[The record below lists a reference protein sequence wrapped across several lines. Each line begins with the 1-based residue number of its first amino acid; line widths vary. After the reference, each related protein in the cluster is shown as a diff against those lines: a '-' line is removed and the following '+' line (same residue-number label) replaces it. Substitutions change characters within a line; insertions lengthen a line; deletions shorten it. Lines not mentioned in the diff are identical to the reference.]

1 MSDLPDLPAAPKQP
15 RVRLTPLRI
24 AILYALLG
32 GFWILF
38 SDRAL
43 GILVSDPLALT
54 RLQTY
59 KGWFYVAATAALLF
73 VLIRRFAEE
82 RLHANEAL
90 QEAVR
95 RSEEEQAR
103 IKAIIAAMGD
113 GISIQDADFRIL
125 FQNQQHRDLVGD
137 HVGELCYAA
146 YQHGDRVCGGCPVA
160 LAYQDGGVH
169 TVERSA
175 TTANGTHFV
184 EVTASSVRDADNRIV
199 AGIEMVRNIT
209 DRKRIEAA
217 LRDSEKKYR
226 DLVDTALVGVYRTST
241 SGQFLYAND
250 ALARMFE
257 YDSPEQLIAA
267 GAAADHYADPAQR
280 EVLLAALRRTG
291 TVTNFELE
299 LKTRSGTVKNVL
311 ISATVD
317 NDALSGM
324 ILDITER
331 KQADDFVKNV
341 LEAVDEAFIVIDR
354 DFRVLMANHAYAA
367 QVRMEVGDIIGKHC
381 YEVSH
386 KQQRPCY
393 ETGEECTVRK
403 TFETGNSYTA
413 VHTHYDSHGD
423 AVYAETKSF
432 AMRDKAGT
440 VVSAIE
446 IIHNIT
452 ARRKLE
458 EQLNQAQK
466 MEAVGTLTGGIAHD
480 FNNILTAV
488 LGYANILKKKLQHE
502 ETLAAVTDHIAAAAK
517 RGANLTK
524 SLLAFSRKQA
534 ITPGPVDL
542 NEIVSGVE
550 KLLLRIIGE
559 DVELITA
566 PAAGEL
572 MVMADRGQTE
582 QILMNLCS
590 NARDA
595 MPNGGLLTIATEQ
608 VDLDDQSA
616 RARGLGRPGS
626 YGLLSVADT
635 GTGMDERT
643 REKIFDPFY
652 TTKEVGKGTGLGLSI
667 VYGIIKQHGGF
678 VEVASR
684 PGDGSTFR
692 VYLPMILFP
701 ASAMKPAAASAAAAR
716 GTETVLVAEDSPE
729 VLRMASSALQDAGY
743 QVIEAV
749 DGDDALA
756 KYAANRDRVHLLLL
770 DVIMPKKNGRQ
781 IYDAAIVSRPDIK
794 VLFMSGYT
802 ADIIDSKR
810 VLAEGHDFLSKPFLP
825 EELVAAVRAALDRE
839 PPGAR
844 RP

>member
-1 MSDLPDLPAAPKQP
+1 MSDLPHPSAAPKPP
-15 RVRLTPLRI
+15 RVRLTPFRI
-24 AILYALLG
+24 TAIYALLG

-38 SDRAL
+38 SDRVLAF
-43 GILVSDPLALT
+43 LVTDPLALT
-54 RLQTY
+54 RLQTV
-59 KGWFYVAATAALLF
+59 KGWFSVAATAALLY

-82 RLHANEAL
+82 RRHTAEAL
-90 QEAVR
+90 RTAVR
-95 RSEEEQAR
+95 KAEEEHAR
-103 IKAIIAAMGD
+103 TTAIIAAMGD

-125 FQNQQHRDLVGD
+125 FQNRKHKDLMGD
-137 HVGELCYAA
+137 HRGELCYEA
-146 YQHGDRVCGGCPVA
+146 YPPHGDHICDDCPVA
-160 LAYQDGGVH
+160 LSYQDGGIH
-169 TVERSA
+169 TVERS
-175 TTANGTHFV
+175 TVTDKGMLFG
-184 EVTASSVRDADNRIV
+184 EITASSVRDADGRIV
-199 AGIEMVRNIT
+199 AGIEIVRNIT
-209 DRKRIEAA
+209 GRRQTEEA
-217 LRDSEKKYR
+217 LRESEKKYR
-226 DLVDTALVGVYRTST
+226 ALVDTALVGIYRTT
-241 SGQFLYAND
+241 VSGQFLYANE
-250 ALARMFE
+250 ALARMFG
-257 YDSPEQLIAA
+257 YDSPDQLIAA
-267 GAAADHYADPAQR
+267 GSAVNHYSRPLQR
-280 EVLLAALRRTG
+280 EALLAALQQTG
-291 TVTNFELE
+291 TVKNFEIE
-299 LKTRSGTVKNVL
+299 LKTRSGKIKNVL
-311 ISATVD
+311 ISVTLD
-317 NDALSGM
+317 NDTLSGM

-331 KQADDFVKNV
+331 KQAEDFVKNV

-354 DFRVLMANHAYAA
+354 DFRVLMANQAYAA
-367 QVRMEVGDIIGKHC
+367 QVRMEMDDIIGKHC

-386 KQQRPCY
+386 KQQLPCY

-413 VHTHYDSHGD
+413 VHTHHDSRGD
-423 AVYAETKSF
+423 AVYVETKSF
-432 AMRDKAGT
+432 AMRDKSGT

-488 LGYANILKKKLQHE
+488 LGYAGILKKKLQHDE
-502 ETLAAVTDHIAAAAK
+502 ALATVTDHIAAAAK

-559 DVELITA
+559 DVELVTT

-595 MPNGGLLTIATEQ
+595 MPNGGILTIATER
-608 VDLDDQSA
+608 VDLDDCSVTE
-616 RARGLGRPGS
+616 RGIGKPGS

-643 REKIFDPFY
+643 REKIFDPFF

-667 VYGIIKQHGGF
+667 VYGIVKQHGGF
-678 VEVASR
+678 VDVASK
-684 PGDGSTFR
+684 PGDGSTFK
-692 VYLPMILFP
+692 VYLPMIPFP
-701 ASAMKPAAASAAAAR
+701 ASAMKPAAAAVPAR
-716 GTETVLVAEDSPE
+716 GTETILVAEDSPE
-729 VLRMASSALQDAGY
+729 VLRMASSTLQDAGY

-749 DGDDALA
+749 DGDDALR
-756 KYAANRDRVHLLLL
+756 KYAANRDRIHLLLL
-770 DVIMPKKNGRQ
+770 DVIMPKKNGRE
-781 IYDAAIVSRPDIK
+781 IYDAAMQTRPDIK

-825 EELVAAVRAALDRE
+825 EELVAAVRAALDRK
-839 PPGAR
+839 PGER
-844 RP
+844 RA

>member
-1 MSDLPDLPAAPKQP
+1 
-15 RVRLTPLRI
+15 V
-24 AILYALLG
+24 LG
-32 GFWILF
+32 GFWTLF
-38 SDRAL
+38 SDRVLAL
-43 GILVSDPLALT
+43 LVTDPLALT
-54 RLQTY
+54 HLQTY
-59 KGWFYVAATAALLF
+59 KGWFYVAATAALLY

-82 RLHANEAL
+82 RRYAGEAL
-90 QEAVR
+90 RAAVR
-95 RSEEEQAR
+95 KAEEEQAR
-103 IKAIIAAMGD
+103 TTALIAAMGD

-125 FQNQQHRDLVGD
+125 FQNQKHRDLMGV

-146 YQHGDRVCGGCPVA
+146 YQHGDQVCGGCPVA
-160 LAYQDGGVH
+160 LSYRDGGIH
-169 TVERSA
+169 TVERTA
-175 TTANGTHFV
+175 ATANGTHFA

-199 AGIEMVRNIT
+199 AGIEIVRNIT
-209 DRKRIEAA
+209 DRKRTEAA

-226 DLVDTALVGVYRTST
+226 DLVDTALVGIYRTTT
-241 SGQFLYAND
+241 SGQFLFANE

-267 GAAADHYADPAQR
+267 GTAADHYENPAQR
-280 EVLLAALRRTG
+280 EALLAALRQTG
-291 TVTNFELE
+291 TVANFELE
-299 LKTRSGTVKNVL
+299 LKTRSGAVKNVL

-317 NDALSGM
+317 NDTLSGM
-324 ILDITER
+324 ILDITDR
-331 KQADDFVKNV
+331 KEADDFVKNV

-354 DFRVLMANHAYAA
+354 NFRVLLANHAYAA
-367 QVRMEVGDIIGKHC
+367 QVRMEVDDIIGRHC

-386 KQQRPCY
+386 KQQQPCY

-413 VHTHYDSHGD
+413 VHTHHDSQGE
-423 AVYAETKSF
+423 AVYVETKSF

-488 LGYANILKKKLQHE
+488 LGYADILKRKLQHDGA
-502 ETLAAVTDHIAAAAK
+502 LAAVTDHIAAAAK

-534 ITPGPVDL
+534 INPGPVDL

-559 DVELITA
+559 DVELITT

-595 MPNGGLLTIATEQ
+595 MPNGGILSIATER
-608 VDLDDQSA
+608 VDLDDHSV
-616 RARGLGRPGS
+616 RERGLGKPGS
-626 YGLLSVADT
+626 YGLLSVADS

-667 VYGIIKQHGGF
+667 VYGIVKQHGGF
-678 VEVASR
+678 VEVASK
-684 PGDGSTFR
+684 PGDGSTFK

-701 ASAMKPAAASAAAAR
+701 ASAMKQAAASSTAAR
-716 GTETVLVAEDSPE
+716 GTETILVAEDSPE

-749 DGDDALA
+749 DGNDALR
-756 KYAANRDRVHLLLL
+756 KYAAYGDRIHLLLL
-770 DVIMPKKNGRQ
+770 DVVMPKKNGREV
-781 IYDAAIVSRPDIK
+781 YDAAVSTRPGIK

-802 ADIIDSKR
+802 ADLLDSKR

-825 EELVAAVRAALDRE
+825 RELVTAVRAALDRKPDE
-839 PPGAR
+839 R
-844 RP
+844 RS

>member
-1 MSDLPDLPAAPKQP
+1 MSDLPDISAAPKPP
-15 RVRLTPLRI
+15 RIRLTPFRI
-24 AILYALLG
+24 TAIYALLG

-38 SDRAL
+38 SDRLLAL
-43 GILVSDPLALT
+43 FVADALALT
-54 RLQTY
+54 RLQTF
-59 KGWFYVAATAALLF
+59 KGWFYVAATAALLYL
-73 VLIRRFAEE
+73 LIRRFAEE
-82 RLHANEAL
+82 RRHAGEAL
-90 QEAVR
+90 RAAMQKA
-95 RSEEEQAR
+95 EEEQAR
-103 IKAIIAAMGD
+103 TTAIIAAMGD
-113 GISIQDADFRIL
+113 GISIQDADYRIL
-125 FQNQQHRDLVGD
+125 FQNQKHKDLVGD
-137 HVGELCYAA
+137 HLGELCYAA
-146 YQHGDRVCGGCPVA
+146 YEHGDHICDGCPVA
-160 LAYQDGGVH
+160 LSYQDGGIH

-175 TTANGTHFV
+175 ETDNGTLFV
-184 EVTASSVRDADNRIV
+184 EITASSVRDADGRIV
-199 AGIEMVRNIT
+199 AGIELVRNIT
-209 DRKRIEAA
+209 GRKRTEEA
-217 LRDSEKKYR
+217 LRASEKKYR
-226 DLVDTALVGVYRTST
+226 DLVDTALVGIYRTT
-241 SGQFLYAND
+241 ASGQFLFANE

-257 YDSPEQLIAA
+257 YDSPEQLIATG
-267 GAAADHYADPAQR
+267 GAINHYGNSAQR
-280 EVLLAALRRTG
+280 EALLKALQQTG
-291 TVTNFELE
+291 TVKNFELE
-299 LKTRSGTVKNVL
+299 LKTRSGAIKNVL
-311 ISATVD
+311 ISATLD
-317 NDALSGM
+317 NDTLSGM

-331 KQADDFVKNV
+331 KQAEDFVKNV

-367 QVRMEVGDIIGKHC
+367 QVRMELDDIIGKHC

-403 TFETGNSYTA
+403 TFETGNACTA
-413 VHTHYDSHGD
+413 VHTHHDSRGD
-423 AVYAETKSF
+423 AVYVETKSF

-452 ARRKLE
+452 AKRKLE

-488 LGYANILKKKLQHE
+488 LGYADILKKKLRHDE
-502 ETLAAVTDHIAAAAK
+502 ALAAVTDHIASAAK

-559 DVELITA
+559 DVELITT

-595 MPNGGLLTIATEQ
+595 MPNGGILTISTER
-608 VDLDDQSA
+608 VDLDDRSVGEL
-616 RARGLGRPGS
+616 GLGKPGS

-667 VYGIIKQHGGF
+667 VYGLVKQHGGF
-678 VEVASR
+678 VDVASK
-684 PGDGSTFR
+684 PGEGSTFK
-692 VYLPMILFP
+692 VYLPMIPFP
-701 ASAMKPAAASAAAAR
+701 ASAMKPAAASVPAR

-749 DGDDALA
+749 DGEDALR
-756 KYAANRDRVHLLLL
+756 KYAANRDRIHLLLL
-770 DVIMPKKNGRQ
+770 DVIMPKKNGRE
-781 IYDAAIVSRPDIK
+781 IYDAASSARPDIK

-802 ADIIDSKR
+802 ADIIDSKL

-825 EELVAAVRAALDRE
+825 EELVAAVRAALDKN
-839 PPGAR
+839 PGGR
-844 RP
+844 RS